1 MSSSSSVSSGLSLQS
16 SSSSEPEWN
25 FDHVPDG
32 PPEALVGSDGDL
44 PLTDGEDDLKFLI
57 EGELISESEDDLHPW
72 VKPTSSDGKEE
83 EEEVEEEE
91 EKEEDD
97 SSSPAKHPPAK
108 RFRAWADSEDD
119 DDDEEEE
126 EKEEDESSSSAG
138 YPPAKRFRAWAD
150 SEDDDDDE
158 EEEEE
163 DESSSSIG
171 YPPTKRFRSWVDS
184 EDDDDDEEDEAPAMG
199 WGSSDEEL
207 PGSSAADIDNGDDEY
222 SDD

>member
-16 SSSSEPEWN
+16 SSSSELEWN

-32 PPEALVGSDGDL
+32 PPEALIGSDGDL

-97 SSSPAKHPPAK
+97 SSSSAKHPPAK

-126 EKEEDESSSSAG
+126 E
-138 YPPAKRFRAWAD
+138 
-150 SEDDDDDE
+150 EDD
-158 EEEEE
+158 
-163 DESSSSIG
+163 SSSSIG
-171 YPPTKRFRSWVDS
+171 YPPTKRFRSWADS
-184 EDDDDDEEDEAPAMG
+184 EDDDDDEEEEAPAEG

-207 PGSSAADIDNGDDEY
+207 PGSSADGSYNGDDED

>member
-16 SSSSEPEWN
+16 FSSSEPEWN
-25 FDHVPDG
+25 SDHG
-32 PPEALVGSDGDL
+32 PDGDL

-83 EEEVEEEE
+83 EEDVEEEE

-108 RFRAWADSEDD
+108 RFH
-119 DDDEEEE
+119 
-126 EKEEDESSSSAG
+126 
-138 YPPAKRFRAWAD
+138 AWAD

-163 DESSSSIG
+163 DESSSSAG
-171 YPPTKRFRSWVDS
+171 YPPTKRFRSWADS
-184 EDDDDDEEDEAPAMG
+184 EDDDDDEDV
-199 WGSSDEEL
+199 
-207 PGSSAADIDNGDDEY
+207 GDTHFLLWRVHQLKRGAYDGC
-222 SDD
+222 DD